1 MTYDTKIDKNGF
13 EKGLKD
19 LENNTQS
26 AGTKIKNIVMA
37 LGIDK
42 IISAT
47 MNTIKSSI
55 SSAMDRIDTM
65 NQFTRVMT
73 VMTGSAEKADE
84 ALASIKKTVT
94 GTAYGLDVASKST
107 QKLVTSGMDLKKST
121 KQIQTW
127 ADAIAF
133 YGDGTN
139 ATFENVTDALSK
151 MVAKG
156 KVEMDQLNR
165 LTDAGIPAVQIYA
178 DAVGRSVT
186 EVQDDLSKGVISTE
200 QFLDGL
206 DKAFNDGTNKFA
218 SITGAAQEAGA
229 SWTATFD
236 NFKAA
241 ITRGMTNIINAID
254 DGLKSIGLKTMR
266 EIISD
271 IGKQA
276 EKTMNKIT
284 PLIKKGIKI
293 LKDVYD
299 WVSKNRD
306 IIKKLIIAVA
316 SATAGYIAYQK
327 VLVAIQ
333 AIKTVKNILG
343 TVSAF
348 LSLIPTIKS
357 AKDAMLLLNMT
368 FSANPI
374 ALVVAGVVALTAAF
388 VGLQAAEFKERVSL
402 KGLKDEVENQKKAW
416 AELQETRKNSLDS
429 SMTEIEKCEE
439 LKDELIKITDENGKV
454 KEGYEQRAKVILN
467 TLNEA
472 LGTEYS
478 LNENIIEQ
486 YQDLKDNIDKLI
498 ATKKAEAVLNAYQ
511 GEYETALKEQ
521 SKAVKTLTE
530 LKQQQIDASNKFI
543 KGNYQERLEAQQT
556 LFQITKSMREQTDL
570 IGSYGKTIQD
580 YENLQKA
587 HAEGSKEAITKAI
600 DDIGISYNTLKET
613 AGKSTIEQINAQ
625 QRYVDAIKSSLQ
637 DAKSQH
643 DQYQQQILENQ
654 LNKNEEQ
661 LKNLKSN
668 LAKQTNTIKELTPE
682 QIEAWKGVAQ
692 RSVVEYS
699 ELLAN
704 VSEDTQ
710 KEIEKATGI
719 VGQDVGL
726 YRAMRNNSNKCNRII
741 QR

>member
-1 MTYDTKIDKNGF
+1 MAVAGSLTYSTEIDKNGF

-47 MNTIKSSI
+47 INTIKSSI

-84 ALASIKKTVT
+84 ALDSIKKTVT
-94 GTAYGLDVASKST
+94 GTAYGLDVASRST
-107 QKLVTSGMDLKKST
+107 QKLVTGGMELKKST

-127 ADAIAF
+127 ADAVAF

-165 LTDAGIPAVQIYA
+165 LTDSGIPAVQIYA
-178 DAVGRSVT
+178 DMVGKSVS
-186 EVQDDLSKGVISTE
+186 EVQDDLSKGKISTE

-254 DGLKSIGLKTMR
+254 EGLKSIGLKTIR

-271 IGKQA
+271 IGKQT
-276 EKTMNKIT
+276 EKTMNRIT

-299 WVSKNRD
+299 WVSKNKD
-306 IIKKLIIAVA
+306 IIKKLVIVIASV
-316 SATAGYIAYQK
+316 TAGYIAYQK

-333 AIKTVKNILG
+333 AIKTAKNILG

-368 FSANPI
+368 FSVNPI
-374 ALVVAGVVALTAAF
+374 GLVVAGIVALTAAF
-388 VGLQAAEFKERVSL
+388 VGLQVAEFKERASL
-402 KGLKDEVENQKKAW
+402 KGLKDEVESQKKAW
-416 AELQETRKNSLDS
+416 EDLQEARKNSLDS
-429 SMTEIEKCEE
+429 SMTEIGICEDLKNE
-439 LKDELIKITDENGKV
+439 LMQITDENGKV
-454 KEGYEQRAKVILN
+454 KEGYEGRAKVILN
-467 TLNEA
+467 TLNGA
-472 LGTEYS
+472 LGTEYE
-478 LNENIIEQ
+478 LNGNIIKQ
-486 YQDLKDNIDKLI
+486 YKELKENIDKVI

-511 GEYETALKEQ
+511 EEYEMAIKEQ

-530 LKQQQIDASNKFI
+530 LKQQQIDASEKFI

-556 LFQITKSMREQTDL
+556 LSQIASKMREQTDL

-625 QRYVDAIKSSLQ
+625 QKYVDAIKSSLEE
-637 DAKSQH
+637 ARAQH
-643 DQYQQQILENQ
+643 NEYQQQILENQ
-654 LNKNEEQ
+654 LAKNEEQ
-661 LKNLKSN
+661 LTNLKNS
-668 LAKQTNTIKELTPE
+668 LVQQTNTIKELTPE
-682 QIEAWKGVAQ
+682 QIEAWKETAN

-699 ELLAN
+699 QLLAQ
-704 VSEDTQ
+704 VPEETQ

-726 YRAMRNNSNKCNRII
+726 YKAMRK
-741 QR
+741 